1 MHRVDGWNP
10 GESSFKVENENWNE
24 NIKLESGCTF
34 AQDGIDDDVS
44 RNSSHLDGTDDD
56 VSRNSSHLDGTDD
69 DVSRNSSHLDASD
82 DDVSRNS
89 SHLDGTDDD
98 VSRNSSHQDGTDDDV
113 SRNSSL
119 PYLDGTDD
127 DVSRSSSH
135 EDDCDDREEET
146 GGRSWQRTPIKQQ
159 KRTSPN
165 KRGGV
170 GRQQQQENCGIE
182 KEAVSTGKKIDKLT
196 V

>member
-1 MHRVDGWNP
+1 MHQVDGWNP

-24 NIKLESGCTF
+24 NIKHESGSTF
-34 AQDGIDDDVS
+34 SQDGIDDDVS
-44 RNSSHLDGTDDD
+44 RNSC
-56 VSRNSSHLDGTDD
+56 
-69 DVSRNSSHLDASD
+69 
-82 DDVSRNS
+82 
-89 SHLDGTDDD
+89 HLDGTDDD

-113 SRNSSL
+113 SRNSSHQS
-119 PYLDGTDD
+119 GTDD

-146 GGRSWQRTPIKQQ
+146 GGRSWQRTPRKQQ

-182 KEAVSTGKKIDKLT
+182 KEAVNTGKKIDKLT

>member
-34 AQDGIDDDVS
+34 TQDGI
-44 RNSSHLDGTDDD
+44 
-56 VSRNSSHLDGTDD
+56 
-69 DVSRNSSHLDASD
+69 
-82 DDVSRNS
+82 
-89 SHLDGTDDD
+89 DDD

-113 SRNSSL
+113 SRNSSH
-119 PYLDGTDD
+119 LDATDD
-127 DVSRSSSH
+127 DVSRNSSH

>member
-10 GESSFKVENENWNE
+10 GESSFKVENQNWNE
-24 NIKLESGCTF
+24 NIKHESGSTF
-34 AQDGIDDDVS
+34 SQDGLDV
-44 RNSSHLDGTDDD
+44 
-56 VSRNSSHLDGTDD
+56 
-69 DVSRNSSHLDASD
+69 DAP
-82 DDVSRNS
+82 RNS

-98 VSRNSSHQDGTDDDV
+98 VSRNSSHQDGPDDDVLRNSSLSYLDGTDDDVSLNSSHQDGIDVDAPRNSSHLDDTDDDV
-113 SRNSSL
+113 SRNSSHQS
-119 PYLDGTDD
+119 GTDD

-146 GGRSWQRTPIKQQ
+146 GGRSWQRTPRKQQ

-182 KEAVSTGKKIDKLT
+182 KEAVNTGKKIDKLT